1 MEQNKRRPG
10 RPPEFERG
18 DVVAR
23 AMQLFWSKGADASL
37 DLVTVATGLHKP
49 SLYAAFGGKRGLYL
63 EALDS
68 YLAEAGARTSEALSR
83 ESFRDALGAFFGADL
98 EFFCGREGVRGCFL
112 ISTAIDAAAG
122 DPAVRE
128 RVERVFSEMRA
139 AMLSRVERAIAAG
152 DLPRDISPDVITE
165 LIASTHIALSIEARS
180 ARPRSELEEK
190 ASRFVDFVM
199 SLG

>member
-18 DVVAR
+18 EVVAR
-23 AMQLFWSKGADASL
+23 AMRLFWSKGADASL
-37 DLVTVATGLHKP
+37 DAVTLATGLHKP

-83 ESFRDALGAFFGADL
+83 ESFRDALGAFFGVDL
-98 EFFCGREGVRGCFL
+98 EFFCGRKGVRGCFL
-112 ISTAIDAAAG
+112 MSTAIDAAAD
-122 DPAVRE
+122 DPAVRG

-139 AMLSRVERAIAAG
+139 AMLARVKRAIAAG
-152 DLPRDISPDVITE
+152 DLPPDVSPGVITE

-180 ARPRSELEEK
+180 GRPRSELEEK
-190 ASRFVDFVM
+190 ASRFVDFVA